1 MNCKCDEQLAY
12 TLSSLATGLLYHD
25 GYFGQ
30 FFDHATE
37 CKVSNGGNGS
47 VDVDEHTGSNEEHE
61 CCGSYPKRF
70 EFSTQGGARSCCSDV
85 TYSSNKHDCCDGSL
99 KDLGTCATVTF
110 GTDEEGSGSI
120 GR

>member
-12 TLSSLATGLLYHD
+12 TLSSLASTVYNYD
-25 GYFGQ
+25 YFV
-30 FFDHATE
+30 FDHATE
-37 CKVSNGGNGS
+37 CKVSNGGNWS
-47 VDVDEHTGSNEEHE
+47 VDIDEHTDSSEKHE

-70 EFSTQGGARSCCSDV
+70 EFSTQGGARSCCGDV

-99 KDLGTCATVTF
+99 KDLGTCETDIF
-110 GTDEEGSGSI
+110 GTDEEGSGFI